1 MSLSLPTLL
10 SHPSIPDLS
19 QSQLVRHT
27 SAEFNLPELAD
38 SGRLEV
44 YQSYQSKPVFKAP
57 FLFAF
62 LGVEGTKA
70 LFYGAFKVVGF
81 VPLEQHSVPAE
92 EHVFAEGSHFY
103 CTLEKM
109 PEYTDLEKRLVI
121 DWGKGALAWVQAFTE
136 KPVVEIK
143 PAGAIHAFPGY
154 LNFTLNHSQLKELI
168 QNPGANPSWFQSL
181 SRVGGVYLI
190 TNTLNGELYVGSAT
204 GAQGIWGRWSD
215 YAASGHGGNKYLKEA
230 METEPVQLPQAF
242 QYTILTTFPAAL
254 DKHEQIAHEH
264 HWMKKLGT
272 KAHGLNG

>member
-1 MSLSLPTLL
+1 MSFSLTTLL
-10 SHPSIPDLS
+10 SHPAVPDLS

-44 YQSYQSKPVFKAP
+44 YQSYQAKPAFKAP
-57 FLFAF
+57 YLLTF
-62 LGVEGTKA
+62 LGIEGSKA
-70 LFYGAFKVVGF
+70 LFYGAFRVTSI
-81 VPLEQHSVPAE
+81 VPLESHEVPDE
-92 EHVFAEGSHFY
+92 EQVFAEGANFY
-103 CTLEKM
+103 YTLEKLTD
-109 PEYTDLEKRLVI
+109 YADLEKRLVI
-121 DWGKGALAWVQAFTE
+121 DWGKGTLAWVQNFSE
-136 KPVVEIK
+136 KEVIEIK
-143 PAGAIHAFPGY
+143 PAGAIYAFPGY
-154 LNFTLNHSQLKELI
+154 LNFILNHSQLKELI

-190 TNTLNGELYVGSAT
+190 TNTMNGELYVGSAT

-215 YAASGHGGNKYLKEA
+215 YAASGHGGNKFLKEA
-230 METEPVQLPQAF
+230 METEHVQLPQSF

-264 HWMKKLGT
+264 LWMKKLGT